1 VGEENRVLIFE
12 KKVLRTMYDP
22 KIVDGVG
29 RSWYNL
35 KLNREFNN
43 ANVIG
48 VVKSNRLRYAT
59 GT

>member
-22 KIVDGVG
+22 KIVDGVD